1 MGVRAEIERFF
12 QDYAAAYNAGDAA
25 AVARQISAPS
35 LLIEKTA
42 TVWSTDADVLAAMR
56 RLLDSY
62 RSGGFLAAHFIVEKV
77 VEQGRDDAVAEVAWT
92 LERRAA
98 PAWRFR
104 TGYNLH
110 RADGIWRIVVCTAFQ
125 EAAARQRGG

>member
-1 MGVRAEIERFF
+1 MRAEIERFF
-12 QDYAAAYNAGDAA
+12 QSSAAAYNAVDPA
-25 AVARQISAPS
+25 AVALHIAAPC

-42 TVWSTDADVLAAMR
+42 TVWSTEVDVLGAMN

-62 RSGGFLAAHFIVEKV
+62 RAGGFVSAHFALEQVA
-77 VEQGRDDAVAEVAWT
+77 EQGSDDAVVEVAWT
-92 LERRAA
+92 LERQDAA
-98 PAWRFR
+98 PWRFR

-125 EAAARQRGG
+125 ETAARQRAG